1 MIFNPVR
8 SGGRKSQF
16 QVEITGTTSSARY
29 VIVNGQRYKENA
41 IVVAPKNANITIVV
55 YSGDSVQFNG
65 VNCFMNV
72 TSDNARFAVPLL
84 TDYKIEINYSE
95 TTITSE

>member
-16 QVEITGTTSSARY
+16 QVEITGTTSSGRY
-29 VIVNGQRYKENA
+29 VIVNGQRYTENA
-41 IVVAPKNANITIVV
+41 IVVAPKNANITIVLNPN
-55 YSGDSVQFNG
+55 DSVQFNG
-65 VNCFMNV
+65 VNCFTNV
-72 TSDNARFAVPLL
+72 RSYDSQFAVPLL
-84 TDYKIEINYSE
+84 TDYKIKINYDR